1 MSHHI
6 LNRYLKF
13 IIRRIHVMKKIA
25 IIIQALRG
33 GGAERTAANMSI
45 DLSSAFEV
53 HLIVFDADKISFKYG
68 GTLHRLDLPSRKSNY
83 HKIMTFFK
91 RLYAVRKI
99 KKEIGFDCCIS
110 LMEGANLVNIL
121 TKQRERIV
129 VSERNL
135 ISFFVKKRIHKA
147 LVKYIHKKADVVVS
161 LSEFVRR
168 DLIRNFNDNP
178 QKVVTIYNSVDISKF
193 NLTDSDEIV
202 NHPYIVTMGRLTY
215 QKAQWHIIKAFS
227 KLTLK
232 YPQLKLAILGEG
244 ELRSQLEL
252 LVKNLKISDK
262 VLFLGYQK
270 RPHLIIKNAEFF
282 VFSSVVEGLGS
293 VLLEALA
300 CGKAII
306 STDCDAG
313 PREILAPST
322 DIEKKTSSIEHG
334 DYGVLVPVDL
344 NNEFSPSNIQLTEK
358 EMIMSS
364 AIDELMRDLDLRGDY
379 ERKSAIRVED
389 FSPAKISK
397 DWIDLIFGLIN
408 G

>member
-1 MSHHI
+1 
-6 LNRYLKF
+6 
-13 IIRRIHVMKKIA
+13 MKKIA

-45 DLSSAFEV
+45 DLSAAFDV

-68 GTLHRLDLPSRKSNY
+68 GTLHSLDLPSRKNNFS
-83 HKIMTFFK
+83 KIITFFK
-91 RLYAVRKI
+91 RLYVVRKL

-121 TKQRERIV
+121 TNRNEKII

-135 ISFFVKKRIHKA
+135 ISFFVKTNIHKE
-147 LVKYIHKKADVVVS
+147 LVKYIHKKADIVVS

-168 DLIRNFNDNP
+168 DLIKNFGDDP
-178 QKVVTIYNSVDISKF
+178 QKVVTIYNSVDIGKF
-193 NLTDSDEIV
+193 NLEDTDEIV

-227 KLTLK
+227 KLISQ
-232 YPQLKLAILGEG
+232 YPQLKLVILGEG
-244 ELRSQLEL
+244 ELKSQLEL
-252 LVKNLKISDK
+252 LVHNLGISDK
-262 VLFLGYQK
+262 VLFLGYQRK
-270 RPHLIIKNAEFF
+270 PHLIIKNAEFF

-322 DIEKKTSSIEHG
+322 DIEKKTSSIEYG

-344 NNEFSPSNIQLTEK
+344 NNEFSPSNIQLTDK
-358 EMIMSS
+358 EIIMSS
-364 AIDELMRDLDLRGDY
+364 AIDELMRNKDLRGVY
-379 ERKSAIRVED
+379 EKKSEIRVED

-397 DWIDLIFGLIN
+397 DWINLILRLIN